1 MRVLLISP
9 RSPDTFWSFKHVLP
23 FVSKRAVFPPLGLL
37 TVAALLPRS
46 WNLKLVDLNVRQL
59 RDADLQWADYVM
71 VGAMIV
77 HKESVREIIARCRT
91 IGRTVI
97 GGGPLFTADPE
108 AWDADVHCV
117 LGEAENVMG
126 DLQRDLE
133 SGRLRRRYEARGRP
147 DVAHTPVPRWDL
159 INFRDYV
166 TMLVQFSRGCPY
178 DCEFCDIVA
187 LNGRVPRTKSPDQ
200 MIAELDVLQQMGWRD
215 MVFLVDDNFIGNK
228 VRVKEFL
235 VELVRWRKRTG
246 STMGFF
252 TEASVNLADDEEL
265 LSLMVEAGFKRVF
278 LGIET
283 PIRSSL
289 EECQKF
295 QNTRRDLAESVRA
308 IHRAGLEVMGGFI
321 VGFDNDP
328 TDIFERQYE
337 FIQKTGIVTAMVGL
351 LTALPQTRLYKRL
364 QSEGRLLAETTG
376 DNTAAV
382 LNFVPQLDRRYLI
395 EGYRGLMRSLY
406 EPRSYYQRILAF
418 LKEHYP
424 QGPRVSLSWT
434 DFKAFLK
441 SLWLMGVWH
450 RGRGA
455 FWLFFSSV
463 LLRHPR
469 QVTHAMTLAIYG
481 HHFRRVAAG
490 L

>member
-1 MRVLLISP
+1 MRVLLVSP
-9 RSPDTFWSFKHVLP
+9 QSPDTFWSFKYVLP
-23 FVSKRAVFPPLGLL
+23 FVAKRAVFPPLGLL
-37 TVAALLPRS
+37 TVAALLPPS
-46 WNLKLVDLNVRQL
+46 WDVKLVDLNVKPL

-71 VGAMIV
+71 IGAMIV
-77 HKESVREIIARCRT
+77 HKQSVCEILTRCRA
-91 IGRTVI
+91 IDRPVI
-97 GGGPLFTADPE
+97 GGGPLFTAAPE
-108 AWDADVHCV
+108 DWDADVHCV
-117 LGEAENVMG
+117 LGEAEDVMEE
-126 DLQRDLE
+126 LLRDIE
-133 SGRLRRRYEARGRP
+133 SGRLRRRYKAMGRP
-147 DVAHTPVPRWDL
+147 DMARTAVPRWDL
-159 INFRDYV
+159 IEFRDYV

-187 LNGRVPRTKSPDQ
+187 LNGKVPRTKSPAQ
-200 MIAELDVLQQMGWRD
+200 MIAELDELQHLGWRD

-228 VRVKEFL
+228 ARVKEFL

-246 STMGFF
+246 SQMGFF
-252 TEASVNLADDEEL
+252 TEASVNLADDDEL
-265 LSLMVEAGFKRVF
+265 LNLMVEAGFKRVF

-283 PIRSSL
+283 PVRSSL
-289 EECQKF
+289 EECRKL
-295 QNTRRDLAESVRA
+295 QNTRRDLAESIRT
-308 IHRAGLEVMGGFI
+308 IQQAGLEVMGGFI

-328 TDIFERQYE
+328 ADIFELQYE

-364 QSEGRLLAETTG
+364 SREGRLLTETTG

-382 LNFVPQLDRRYLI
+382 LNFVPRLDRRFLI
-395 EGYRGLMRSLY
+395 EGYRRLMRSLY

-418 LKEHYP
+418 LNEH
-424 QGPRVSLSWT
+424 GPRGPALGLSWT
-434 DFKAFLK
+434 DFKAFIK

-450 RGRGA
+450 RGRVA
-455 FWLFFSSV
+455 FWLFFSTV